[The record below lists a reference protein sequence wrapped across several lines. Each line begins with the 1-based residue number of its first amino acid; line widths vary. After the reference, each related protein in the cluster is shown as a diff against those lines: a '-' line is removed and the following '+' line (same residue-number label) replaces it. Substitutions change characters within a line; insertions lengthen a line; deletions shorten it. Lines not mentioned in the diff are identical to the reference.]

1 MFAGIPFS
9 TVDGCRFFFF
19 FLGVKFHLL
28 NYFLVLVSF
37 FYT

>member
-9 TVDGCRFFFF
+9 TVDGCNF

-28 NYFLVLVSF
+28 NYVLVLIS